1 MKNTEK
7 HINELLELEPSS
19 IISLYKI
26 NLKDKGDYLF
36 HAGENGY
43 RKKIVF
49 DGQSYDFYPIKVDGF
64 DMQAGGGLP
73 RPRMT
78 FSNYQGN
85 ISMRLD
91 FFEDFTNYKVTRIK
105 TFVKFIDKENFPNNI
120 NPHEDPDPDASFTED
135 VFFVNQKVKEDDAVV
150 EFELVSLLELENANI
165 PARVVYSNNCPWV
178 YRSDIGCRYTG
189 KPISDNKNKRFVP
202 SGYNEI
208 MVGENVYFEDEFDAE
223 EFAPGTDYNEW
234 TINNIYSKGDVVK
247 TTPFDYDPSLNPSSI
262 YVCVKDNTRSNPIFD
277 RESWRLDECDKTI
290 CGCRLRFSD
299 ISAEESGGGK
309 RQGEDWI
316 ESNKGL
322 PFGGFP
328 GIEPYEFK

>member
-49 DGQSYDFYPIKVDGF
+49 DGQSYDFYPIRVDGF

-91 FFEDFTNYKVTRIK
+91 FLKI
-105 TFVKFIDKENFPNNI
+105 
-120 NPHEDPDPDASFTED
+120 
-135 VFFVNQKVKEDDAVV
+135 
-150 EFELVSLLELENANI
+150 SLIIGSLE
-165 PARVVYSNNCPWV
+165 
-178 YRSDIGCRYTG
+178 
-189 KPISDNKNKRFVP
+189 
-202 SGYNEI
+202 
-208 MVGENVYFEDEFDAE
+208 
-223 EFAPGTDYNEW
+223 
-234 TINNIYSKGDVVK
+234 
-247 TTPFDYDPSLNPSSI
+247 
-262 YVCVKDNTRSNPIFD
+262 
-277 RESWRLDECDKTI
+277 
-290 CGCRLRFSD
+290 
-299 ISAEESGGGK
+299 
-309 RQGEDWI
+309 
-316 ESNKGL
+316 
-322 PFGGFP
+322 
-328 GIEPYEFK
+328 